1 MTTAE
6 ILMERAFAL
15 IANETETNEAV
26 EELLA
31 SSSNRRVAVVMAR
44 RHLLE
49 QAGDDSDPRTTRA
62 VALLDQ
68 VLLRLPEE

>member
-1 MTTAE
+1 VTTAE

-15 IANETETNEAV
+15 IADETEPNEAV
-26 EELLA
+26 EELLT
-31 SSSNRRVAVVMAR
+31 SSGNRRVAVVMAR

-49 QAGDDSDPRTTRA
+49 QVGDDSDPRTARA